1 MRKILATVAVVCLC
15 TSTAMADFTSDTSN
29 PFITITDDGYD
40 GTLGSM
46 VSDSI
51 FVTGHT
57 AGNIVSLITV
67 DITLAHTWTGD
78 LIIALGT
85 PNGQILGLVSRPG
98 FAEVGDGSGCCG
110 NNGDWFRG
118 ASANFSDAGSVSGE
132 LLFDV
137 FGGETFF
144 AAPEATV
151 AFLGSVADFAALNG
165 QLANGS
171 WTLYIG
177 DAAAGDQGTF
187 ESWTIN
193 ITSIPAPGAL
203 ALLGMAGLVSR
214 RRRRA

>member
-1 MRKILATVAVVCLC
+1 MRKTLAMVAMMCLC
-15 TSTAMADFTSDTSN
+15 TSTAMADFTSDSSN
-29 PFITITDDGYD
+29 PFITITDNAYN

-51 FVTGHT
+51 SVTGHT
-57 AGNIVSLITV
+57 GGNLVSLITV
-67 DITLAHTWTGD
+67 DITLSHTWTGD
-78 LIIALGT
+78 LVIALGT

-98 FAEVGDGSGCCG
+98 FDEVGDGTGCCG
-110 NNGDWFRG
+110 NNGDWFSG
-118 ASANFSDAGSVSGE
+118 ASASFFDGGANSGE
-132 LLFDV
+132 SLFNV
-137 FGGETFF
+137 SGGETFF

-151 AFLGSVADFAALNG
+151 AFLGSEPDFAALNG

-171 WTLYIG
+171 WTLYVG
-177 DAAAGDQGTF
+177 DAAGGDVGVF

-214 RRRRA
+214 RRRRS